1 MGGFAQSLHVLLSTN
16 CEVDMVIFTLQW
28 KNAGSETLCNH
39 LQSPETGIQTHILDS
54 ESCVHPRRHAAP
66 FGARQMWQ
74 ILGEKLLEGR
84 RDDSLAGGKGS
95 WPRRVLEARKAY
107 AGDKGVEETTWA
119 EPHWG
124 GGRWMCAPRD
134 QWDSRTENRRAKS
147 RSWQTASS
155 DSLNSTVWTMVS
167 HCRFSER
174 DIITLILWG
183 HHSHNVHQG
192 WRRWRLFKGRKV
204 S

>member
-1 MGGFAQSLHVLLSTN
+1 MQAQRSYVTTFKVLRLGFKPTSWIQNPVFIPGDMLLPL
-16 CEVDMVIFTLQW
+16 EQ
-28 KNAGSETLCNH
+28 G
-39 LQSPETGIQTHILDS
+39 
-54 ESCVHPRRHAAP
+54 R
-66 FGARQMWQ
+66 MWQ

-95 WPRRVLEARKAY
+95 WPRHVWEARKAY

-119 EPHWG
+119 EPHRG
-124 GGRWMCAPRD
+124 GGRWMCTPRD
-134 QWDSRTENRRAKS
+134 QWDSRMENRRAKS

-155 DSLNSTVWTMVS
+155 ESLNSTMWTMVS

-174 DIITLILWG
+174 DIITAILWG
-183 HHSHNVHQG
+183 HHSHNVQQG
-192 WRRWRLFKGRKV
+192 WRGWRLFKGRKV